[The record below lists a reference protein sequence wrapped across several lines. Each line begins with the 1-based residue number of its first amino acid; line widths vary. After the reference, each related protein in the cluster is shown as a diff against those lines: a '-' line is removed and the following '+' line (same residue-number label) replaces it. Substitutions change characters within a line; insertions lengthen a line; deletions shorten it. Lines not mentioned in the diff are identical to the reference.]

1 MYYPVILSEDIIN
14 SINIQYSDDSTE
26 TLVYTKDSYLQQNN
40 DELKLDIISDIPII
54 RITKM
59 GFD

>member
-40 DELKLDIISDIPII
+40 DELKLDIISNIPII